1 MACLLLVLVVIGM
14 HVRPAAADPL
24 SVHAFRM
31 AGDAT
36 RMRVVVEFDRE
47 PDFQWFLLRGPHRL
61 VVDLPESSFA
71 FDSEALEPRG
81 LVSNIRYGKLY
92 DGHSR
97 MILEVKG
104 PFAVERV
111 DMLRN
116 ETSPGYRMVADIVA
130 ASEEAFE
137 AALAEQ
143 AAPAGSAVKAP
154 KAGNPEVP
162 AKTGDDTFTLV
173 IDPGHGGID
182 GGAEGVSGT
191 QEKDVTLAFARQ
203 LRDAFKDKPGISV
216 VMTRDG
222 DRFLRLD
229 ERVRIARQAGA
240 DLFVSIHADTIR
252 YKGIRGATVYTISER
267 ASDAVAKAAADRE
280 NLADSVAGV
289 DVAEDNRQVA
299 DILVDLMRRE
309 THGFSVGFARSL
321 IREMSDTVQLIK
333 NPHRSAGFRV
343 LRAPDVPSVLVE
355 LGYLSNKKD
364 EAQLLDADWRAR
376 AIDSMAAAIRRFA
389 GLRNGAGG

>member
-1 MACLLLVLVVIGM
+1 M